1 VAWDDPEIGID
12 WPISAPTLSGKDQAN
27 LRLKDIPAEKLP
39 RYE

>member
-1 VAWDDPEIGID
+1 MKVE
-12 WPISAPTLSGKDQAN
+12 STSPTLSGKDQAN